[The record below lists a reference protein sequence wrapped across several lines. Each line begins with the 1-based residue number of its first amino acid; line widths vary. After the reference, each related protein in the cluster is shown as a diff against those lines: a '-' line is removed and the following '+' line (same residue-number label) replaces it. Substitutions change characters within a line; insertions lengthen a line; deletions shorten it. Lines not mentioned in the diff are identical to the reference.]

1 MDALI
6 LAGGL
11 GTRLAAAVPHLPKT
25 LAPIQDTPFLQILLN
40 QLLKWKAISRVIL
53 AIGHKASLIEE
64 YIPTITYPLP
74 IVLIR
79 ESSPLGTGGALLNAL
94 PQIEGETFLAMN
106 GDSFF
111 DLDFEPF
118 FAFHRAKESKLSIAC
133 MEIEDTS
140 RYGSI
145 LSDRSCRITCFT
157 EKSPLKLPGMINA
170 GIYLVEKRTLS
181 RFARSCC
188 SLEKDI
194 FPSFLELAIYAY
206 ISTGVFIDIGTTQSL
221 KEAQTLLQAQSNYK

>member
-64 YIPTITYPLP
+64 YIQTITYPLP
-74 IVLIR
+74 IALIR

-157 EKSPLKLPGMINA
+157 EKSPLKLPGKINA
-170 GIYLVEKRTLS
+170 GIYLAEKKAFTHFPKS
-181 RFARSCC
+181 AC
-188 SLEKDI
+188 SLEREI
-194 FPSFLELAIYAY
+194 FSTLLTSGIYAFS
-206 ISTGVFIDIGTTQSL
+206 STGVFIDIGTPQSL
-221 KEAQTLLQAQSNYK
+221 KEAQTVLNKQSNIK